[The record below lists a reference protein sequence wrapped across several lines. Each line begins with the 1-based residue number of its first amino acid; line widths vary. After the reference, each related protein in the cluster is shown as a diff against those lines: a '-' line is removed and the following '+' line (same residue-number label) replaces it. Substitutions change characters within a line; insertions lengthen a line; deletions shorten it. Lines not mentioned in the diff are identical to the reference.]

1 MQQSRVAFHFL
12 VSCLLLAAC
21 KSESEPGDA
30 AVVDV
35 PVAGEVHSGAFG
47 PTAGQN
53 TLFSWGRGESGMYRE
68 GRQWGMRVTAAG
80 EIQERSGSRDAGIS
94 DWRTFE
100 TVPVSE
106 ALRYYD
112 LAMQARAGT
121 QVWGDS
127 RCRDTGAA
135 TFTVYT
141 HDSATGEDTGF
152 DLQRDG
158 DTAFVNLHPAA
169 AQVRSWLVTLLPKG
183 VDTIQDCT
191 FTPKPVS
198 NCQAC
203 GDNACVLSPTG
214 TRYCS
219 TGCSLPRSECL
230 CAGGP
235 SWIKGDQA
243 KGFSCADP
251 G

>member
-1 MQQSRVAFHFL
+1 MQQRCAFHCL
-12 VSCLLLAAC
+12 AACLLLAAC
-21 KSESEPGDA
+21 KSEGTAGDG

-35 PVAGEVHSGAFG
+35 PVAGEVHAG
-47 PTAGQN
+47 PFSPAAGQT

-68 GRQWGMRVTAAG
+68 GRHWEVRVTASG
-80 EIQERSGSRDAGIS
+80 EIQERSGSRDAGTS
-94 DWRTFE
+94 EWQPHG
-100 TVPVSE
+100 TVPVSDV
-106 ALRYYD
+106 LRYYD
-112 LAMQARAGT
+112 LAMQAREGA
-121 QVWGDS
+121 QVWGDA
-127 RCRDTGAA
+127 RCRDTGGA

-141 HDSATGEDTGF
+141 YDPTTGKDTGF
-152 DLQRDG
+152 ALQHDG
-158 DTAFVNLHPAA
+158 DRPFVNIHPAA
-169 AQVRSWLVTLLPKG
+169 AQVRSWLVSLLPTDF
-183 VDTIQDCT
+183 DTITDCT

-203 GDNACVLSPTG
+203 GDSACVLSPTG
-214 TRYCS
+214 ARYCS
-219 TGCSLPRSECL
+219 TECYLPRSECL